1 MKITTKTG
9 DGGETGLFGGGR
21 VKKNS
26 AFMWAL
32 GDLDELN
39 SVLGWAK
46 REVPEGVELLERVQD
61 DVYKIMSFIG
71 SKFKWHPHIEPI
83 SELDIEFLESEVAKY
98 EETVGGLSKFIRPG
112 VNEAAARLHIAR
124 SVCRR
129 AERSYVNV
137 LEDTE
142 ESLDK
147 DMVLK
152 YLNRLSD
159 LLFVMAY
166 DKETS

>member
-26 AFMWAL
+26 VFMNAL

-46 REVPEGVELLERVQD
+46 LEVPECKALFDRLQD
-61 DVYKIMSFIG
+61 EIYKIMSFIG

-83 SELDIEFLESEVAKY
+83 SEGDIEFLESEVAKY
-98 EETVGGLSKFIRPG
+98 EEAVGGLSKFIRPG

-137 LEDTE
+137 LEGTE

-147 DMVLK
+147 SMVLK

-166 DKETS
+166 GREV